1 VLPDIGL
8 GLKRWVAIWLFQSRP
23 IVEQIVADP
32 KKILITTESRET
44 FVLRTSTKG
53 RALGHCAR
61 CGQEVEMLSIDQAV
75 SASGIKTS
83 DVIMKINRE
92 EIHGIET
99 ESGHILICAKSLPHR
114 RAQKGDGE

>member
-1 VLPDIGL
+1 MF
-8 GLKRWVAIWLFQSRP
+8 RSRP

-53 RALGHCAR
+53 RAFGHCAR
-61 CGQEVEMLSIDQAV
+61 CGREVEMLSIDQAV

-83 DVIMKINRE
+83 DVIGKVNRE

-99 ESGHILICAKSLPHR
+99 ESGHILICAESLTDRH
-114 RAQKGDGE
+114 AQKGDGK

>member
-1 VLPDIGL
+1 
-8 GLKRWVAIWLFQSRP
+8 
-23 IVEQIVADP
+23 
-32 KKILITTESRET
+32 
-44 FVLRTSTKG
+44 
-53 RALGHCAR
+53 
-61 CGQEVEMLSIDQAV
+61 MLSIDQAV

-114 RAQKGDGE
+114 SAQKGDGE